1 MKVVITS
8 KENNINS
15 LVDPRFGRA
24 AFFAVYDT
32 DTDSIEW
39 LGNDVVDM
47 QHGAGTGAV
56 NLLANLGAKKIFAV
70 AFGAKVKPLLDEL
83 DIQMVIV
90 KEDQTVSNII
100 TLLKK

>member
-8 KENNINS
+8 RENNINS
-15 LVDPRFGRA
+15 IVDSRFGRA
-24 AFFAVYDT
+24 AYFAVYDT
-32 DTDSIEW
+32 DSDQIEW
-39 LGNDVVDM
+39 LGNDVINM

-83 DIQMVIV
+83 DIQMVVV
-90 KEDQTVSNII
+90 KDSQTVASII
-100 TLLKK
+100 ELLKK

>member
-8 KENNINS
+8 KENNIN
-15 LVDPRFGRA
+15 R
-24 AFFAVYDT
+24 
-32 DTDSIEW
+32 
-39 LGNDVVDM
+39 
-47 QHGAGTGAV
+47 
-56 NLLANLGAKKIFAV
+56 KKIFAV